1 MTEHGDTRWE
11 RWLRNVAGLA
21 FWSMVG
27 VAAVGA
33 AQSCL
38 TGCGGNSALKV
49 HASAAVAMRTVL
61 DGAAD
66 TIEMERERAQAE
78 AVQEARDED
87 SARARVALIRE
98 EWALVLEGHALAVA
112 AWQTWVDALVLA
124 SATDDAEGLHFLART
139 LAGVVRAYA
148 RVAELVIDAGGPR
161 LPAVPAMVAALVGE
175 L

>member
-1 MTEHGDTRWE
+1 MSDHGDALWE
-11 RWLRNVAGLA
+11 RGLRWFAGLA

-33 AQSCL
+33 AQSCM
-38 TGCGGNSALKV
+38 GCGGNDALKL
-49 HASAAVAMRTVL
+49 HAAGAVSMRTVL

-78 AVQEARDED
+78 AVQEARDAD
-87 SARARVALIRE
+87 TARARVALIRE
-98 EWALVLEGHALAVA
+98 EWALVIEGHALAVA

-161 LPAVPAMVAALVGE
+161 LPAVPDAIAALVGE

>member
-1 MTEHGDTRWE
+1 MSDHGDTRWE

-21 FWSMVG
+21 FWTMFAVG
-27 VAAVGA
+27 AVGA
-33 AQSCL
+33 AQSCM
-38 TGCGGNSALKV
+38 GCGGNDALKL
-49 HASAAVAMRTVL
+49 HAAGAVSMRTVL

-78 AVQEARDED
+78 AVQEARDAD
-87 SARARVALIRE
+87 TARARVALIRE

-161 LPAVPAMVAALVGE
+161 LPAVPDAIAALVGE